1 MLKLEVMLDGNSFL
15 IDGDVTFQDALTGL
29 NRFFSVI
36 SDQVTD
42 IQAITDQ
49 LNAQTD
55 ALEQAVTA
63 NTLQH
68 KE

>member
-15 IDGDVTFQDALTGL
+15 IDGDVTFPDALTGL

-63 NTLQH
+63 YTLQH